1 MTTSIEGSAQT
12 KPPTRDEIPA
22 AEPAATQETRPQ
34 RITAPHCQ
42 KTVLLKAFMVSKISL
57 FPVLTAKIRM
67 HSNKLGQNEQLN
79 QSIIIRLNEGF
90 VPINTA
96 LFIT

>member
-1 MTTSIEGSAQT
+1 M
-12 KPPTRDEIPA
+12 
-22 AEPAATQETRPQ
+22 
-34 RITAPHCQ
+34 TAPLCQ

-67 HSNKLGQNEQLN
+67 DSNELGQNEQLN

-90 VPINTA
+90 VPINIA
-96 LFIT
+96 LFII

>member
-1 MTTSIEGSAQT
+1 M
-12 KPPTRDEIPA
+12 
-22 AEPAATQETRPQ
+22 
-34 RITAPHCQ
+34 TAPLCQ

-67 HSNKLGQNEQLN
+67 HSNELGQNEQLN

-90 VPINTA
+90 VPINMA
-96 LFIT
+96 LFIAYRSQKIKNCGEFFFPFSIPE